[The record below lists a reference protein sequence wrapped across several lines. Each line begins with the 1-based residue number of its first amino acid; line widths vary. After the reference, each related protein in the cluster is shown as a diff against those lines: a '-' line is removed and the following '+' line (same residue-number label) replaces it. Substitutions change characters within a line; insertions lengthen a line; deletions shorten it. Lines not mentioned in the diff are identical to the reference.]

1 MAEGSEHQPN
11 KLNGAEKE
19 FQAAVDPRDLVDGAS
34 NEHDYLAGKPPEED
48 KAYDNVPLGGRTSN
62 PGKSEHKWHAEVSKV
77 DSELRDKWVLE
88 EPMER
93 IMEMVQKHPKLS
105 FPETR
110 RLVKAAKTED
120 DAGIKARE
128 KLILHNMYMAVA
140 GAKRYY
146 RKGRSLGVPME
157 DLTQEGMK
165 GLVKGVDGT
174 ELEKLAREA
183 SLPAFIKYAV
193 NQEIQRFLDQK
204 GYIIRPPY
212 NQMRKS
218 SEVRRIEHEL
228 TAELGR
234 KPTIQEIAEQASW
247 FPVLPDEV
255 RTANQQADEWDT
267 KYPEAQVRRAS
278 WAHDAAVAEVIEEI
292 TELQVVTGV
301 ENIDNLLEQEKVPK
315 ALVDASPT
323 VEQGVEKTVTEQ
335 EVEALLSQ
343 LSYRERRV
351 LEKRYGVNG
360 EPPRTL
366 DEVGRTFNV
375 TRERIRQL
383 ENQSLKKLQ
392 AFSEMH
398 RADHMLGLE
407 DLNPNERQR
416 SLQSGYERL
425 AKSFFTTPGAAV
437 DILPTRQEFFALGG
451 QTAFMAK
458 EYGVSDSPTWN
469 ELIFAYASKEARKYL
484 VDAME
489 QIYYGERK
497 TYKDKDV
504 ELLKFGLDWA
514 LDRLIDYGFV
524 AEVSHYNPSSE
535 QQNAT
540 FERAYVPTQSLRDF
554 MKQNQ
559 STKDT

>member
-11 KLNGAEKE
+11 KMSGAEKE
-19 FQAAVDPRDLVDGAS
+19 FRAAVDPGDLVDAVPD
-34 NEHDYLAGKPPEED
+34 EHDYLAKKPPEED
-48 KAYDNVPLGGRTSN
+48 RAYDNVPMGSRSSN
-62 PGKSEHKWHAEVSKV
+62 PGKSEYKWHAEVSEV
-77 DSELRDKWVLE
+77 DPELRDKWVVE

-105 FPETR
+105 FAETR

-120 DAGIKARE
+120 DAGIQARE

-146 RKGRSLGVPME
+146 RKGRSLDVPME

-165 GLVKGVDGT
+165 GVVKGVDGT
-174 ELEKLAREA
+174 EIDKLARQA

-234 KPTIQEIAEQASW
+234 KPTVSEIAEQTSW

-255 RTANQQADEWDT
+255 RTANQQTDEWDA

-292 TELQVVTGV
+292 TELQAVTGV
-301 ENIDNLLEQEKVPK
+301 ENIDSLLEQEKVPK
-315 ALVDASPT
+315 ALVDARPT
-323 VEQGVEKTVTEQ
+323 VEQGAEKAVTEQ

-343 LSYRERRV
+343 LSDRERRV

-398 RADHMLGLE
+398 RADHMLGIK
-407 DLNPNERQR
+407 DLNPTERQR

-425 AKSFFTTPGAAV
+425 AESFFTTPGEAV
-437 DILPTRQEFFALGG
+437 DVLPTRQEFFALAG
-451 QTAFMAK
+451 QPAFMTK
-458 EYGVSDSPTWN
+458 KYGVSDSPTWN
-469 ELIFAYASKEARKYL
+469 ELTFAYASPQAHRYL

-489 QIYYGERK
+489 QIYYGKHK
-497 TYKDKDV
+497 TY
-504 ELLKFGLDWA
+504 EGAMLSQFGLDWA

-524 AEVSHYNPSSE
+524 AEVSRYKPGTKD
-535 QQNAT
+535 QNST
-540 FERAYVPTQSLRDF
+540 FERAYVPTQNLRDF
-554 MKQNQ
+554 MKQRQQNED
-559 STKDT
+559 K